1 MFELRLRPGSYF
13 CALPKGMDR
22 IVTTDFGFSRM
33 GSRPFLSVPSSL
45 ICWTKGRARAGKRRC
60 RARTPRPVGTS
71 AVCPERE
78 ASWSAE
84 RQFRFGPATGMAAPL
99 EEFCPTLL
107 SSLVSSSWL
116 TGRVGWDKLPSTG
129 GSMNIVKQNVDIQ
142 VTTPL
147 RAINMSVWSQFF
159 PGKSVIRWRECL
171 ASVENGLFRNLD

>member
-60 RARTPRPVGTS
+60 RARTPRPVGTP
-71 AVCPERE
+71 AIRPERE

-84 RQFRFGPATGMAAPL
+84 RQFRFGLDTGVVAQF
-99 EEFCPTLL
+99 EECCFTPGRLGPGG
-107 SSLVSSSWL
+107 LV
-116 TGRVGWDKLPSTG
+116 RDG
-129 GSMNIVKQNVDIQ
+129 GEERIMI
-142 VTTPL
+142 
-147 RAINMSVWSQFF
+147 
-159 PGKSVIRWRECL
+159 
-171 ASVENGLFRNLD
+171 